1 MKRKSSFFKG
11 DKISR
16 ILTIVGFIIFLL
28 FVVLAS
34 VFYLTGANL
43 TKSRSE
49 RSLILDEMTDWTLI
63 DGDGNASEVEL
74 PVSVPTEDR
83 KRYTIVSTLPKDT
96 SYYTALDFCNS
107 VDADLYIDG
116 RLRYQFNPPDSP
128 VFDGGIKQFHT
139 LVSLKPEDGGKEIRI
154 VTRPIVGGTIYLQ
167 KVYVGTGLGL
177 MTRIIDANLMFFIL
191 SAALVI
197 IATIVVLIGIVLRI
211 MRQDNALIIPAG
223 ATVLFISLWLVFNS
237 ELYQFF
243 YHNSIIGGIMAN
255 LMLLM
260 VGYPI
265 MAYLN
270 VIQEGRFRRAYAI
283 VSIVCEVLTVGIIVH
298 HFVMD
303 LSYRDETT
311 DVMAVLLIVVVTC
324 SVCLI
329 KEVISKHFKEYKLS
343 FIGTIIL
350 LVYTIVEFIMYMA
363 IPDRHVGTGLM
374 VGAYVW
380 IGLAIMEQL
389 DRLSRAKEAEK
400 EALNASE
407 AKSNFLANMSHEIR
421 TPMNAILGMDE
432 IIIREARGNEKILKY
447 AGDIQSAGNMLLSII
462 NDILD
467 LSKIE
472 SGKAELV
479 TEEFGVVNVIR
490 DVGNITRSRATD
502 KGLSYY
508 IYVSPDIPKQFVGD
522 EIRVR
527 QIMLNVIN
535 NAIKYTKDGYVEV
548 DIKYDDYNDDL
559 PVKELIVAVK
569 DTGIGI
575 REEDKAEMFQ
585 SFSRLEVTR
594 NRKIEGTGLGLTITT
609 KYLDMMHGG
618 LDLESE
624 YGKGSTFTIHIPLDI
639 SDAEPIGDIRDAV
652 KSMEVVKEYIPKVMA
667 PNARLLVVDDNEMNL
682 DVIDGLLLGT
692 KIRVDNAI
700 SGADGLELVAKKH
713 YDLIFLDQMMP
724 EMDGT
729 TTMKKMKEMGV
740 EAPIIVLTADAGAK
754 NEYLGEGFNGF
765 VAKPVEGAEIESV
778 LDEYLPD
785 NLKLS
790 EDEIRQIVEAEKYD
804 EKQDVNPVSK
814 SKILVIDDDPEYLKK
829 TREALE
835 ARYDGSY
842 VKDMEKAKK
851 YLSKHEVDYVV
862 FKDLHVIEKEDKG

>member
-1 MKRKSSFFKG
+1 
-11 DKISR
+11 
-16 ILTIVGFIIFLL
+16 
-28 FVVLAS
+28 
-34 VFYLTGANL
+34 
-43 TKSRSE
+43 
-49 RSLILDEMTDWTLI
+49 
-63 DGDGNASEVEL
+63 
-74 PVSVPTEDR
+74 
-83 KRYTIVSTLPKDT
+83 
-96 SYYTALDFCNS
+96 
-107 VDADLYIDG
+107 
-116 RLRYQFNPPDSP
+116 
-128 VFDGGIKQFHT
+128 
-139 LVSLKPEDGGKEIRI
+139 
-154 VTRPIVGGTIYLQ
+154 
-167 KVYVGTGLGL
+167 
-177 MTRIIDANLMFFIL
+177 
-191 SAALVI
+191 
-197 IATIVVLIGIVLRI
+197 
-211 MRQDNALIIPAG
+211 
-223 ATVLFISLWLVFNS
+223 
-237 ELYQFF
+237 
-243 YHNSIIGGIMAN
+243 
-255 LMLLM
+255 
-260 VGYPI
+260 
-265 MAYLN
+265 
-270 VIQEGRFRRAYAI
+270 
-283 VSIVCEVLTVGIIVH
+283 
-298 HFVMD
+298 
-303 LSYRDETT
+303 
-311 DVMAVLLIVVVTC
+311 
-324 SVCLI
+324 
-329 KEVISKHFKEYKLS
+329 
-343 FIGTIIL
+343 
-350 LVYTIVEFIMYMA
+350 
-363 IPDRHVGTGLM
+363 
-374 VGAYVW
+374 
-380 IGLAIMEQL
+380 
-389 DRLSRAKEAEK
+389 
-400 EALNASE
+400 
-407 AKSNFLANMSHEIR
+407 
-421 TPMNAILGMDE
+421 
-432 IIIREARGNEKILKY
+432 
-447 AGDIQSAGNMLLSII
+447 
-462 NDILD
+462 
-467 LSKIE
+467 
-472 SGKAELV
+472 
-479 TEEFGVVNVIR
+479 
-490 DVGNITRSRATD
+490 
-502 KGLSYY
+502 
-508 IYVSPDIPKQFVGD
+508 
-522 EIRVR
+522 
-527 QIMLNVIN
+527 MLNVIN

-594 NRKIEGTGLGLTITT
+594 NRNIEGTGLGLTITT

-862 FKDLHVIEKEDKG
+862 FKDLHIIEKEDKG